1 MKIKKWII
9 SIASVLLFFSLQTA
23 AFRVFPIGR
32 SVPEL
37 LLIITV
43 SYGLM
48 RGEHDGILTGFLCGL
63 LFDVFFMDILGFYAL
78 LYAFI
83 GFVCGAAND
92 LFRKDDIKLP
102 LISILLSE
110 IFFCLCRFFFLNV
123 LLGNFNFRFFA
134 RDVLLPETAFTMLVS
149 IGAYPLLLIV
159 EERIVNR
166 QFIKKKEEGE
176 GITDAL

>member
-1 MKIKKWII
+1 
-9 SIASVLLFFSLQTA
+9 
-23 AFRVFPIGR
+23 
-32 SVPEL
+32 
-37 LLIITV
+37 
-43 SYGLM
+43 
-48 RGEHDGILTGFLCGL
+48 
-63 LFDVFFMDILGFYAL
+63 
-78 LYAFI
+78 
-83 GFVCGAAND
+83 
-92 LFRKDDIKLP
+92 
-102 LISILLSE
+102 
-110 IFFCLCRFFFLNV
+110 V